1 LVSVLKD
8 ENAEKERAWRQEL
21 LHLTNA
27 LEESGS
33 KWKHMEAAEQARVCL
48 VEQELSRL
56 EAVAA
61 APAAVR
67 SQDSAGTSVEKKG
80 TGMAA
85 LLSWSE
91 QDKAKTFDAGR
102 LGQGGRDGEVGEEGR
117 DAPGSVASS
126 QAAPTQG
133 SGSEIILMQK
143 ERNEA
148 RDEANKLRRALET
161 LEASRLSL
169 EQKLLEQKQLVAQL
183 NTDIAGTARKL
194 QEAQDTCAKAEGER
208 DAAHSASRALRVEL
222 EQAQRQGVGA
232 QRKNASPQLSPA
244 AKALNDEV
252 QAARTWRLGAL
263 QTQAQNAD
271 EAVESSN
278 IRPVPAP
285 SHAALPAE
293 MLQLRHEV
301 SGDC

>member
-1 LVSVLKD
+1 
-8 ENAEKERAWRQEL
+8 
-21 LHLTNA
+21 
-27 LEESGS
+27 
-33 KWKHMEAAEQARVCL
+33 
-48 VEQELSRL
+48 
-56 EAVAA
+56 
-61 APAAVR
+61 
-67 SQDSAGTSVEKKG
+67 
-80 TGMAA
+80 
-85 LLSWSE
+85 
-91 QDKAKTFDAGR
+91 
-102 LGQGGRDGEVGEEGR
+102 
-117 DAPGSVASS
+117 
-126 QAAPTQG
+126 
-133 SGSEIILMQK
+133 MQK

-148 RDEANKLRRALET
+148 RDEANKLRQALET

-169 EQKLLEQKQLVAQL
+169 EQKLLEEKQLVAQL

-194 QEAQDTCAKAEGER
+194 QEVQDTCAKAEGER
-208 DAAHSASRALRVEL
+208 DAAHSASLALRVEL

-271 EAVESSN
+271 AAVESSAN
-278 IRPVPAP
+278 RPVPAP

-301 SGDC
+301 SGVS